1 MPTIPSC
8 ATPPQQPRAVVQPGK
23 GMGIACALLVV
34 ALFSGFTLVSR
45 LGFTRSP
52 LTLPD
57 IAALRFG
64 VAGLLMLPVLWHYGL
79 RGLALCRAIPLA
91 FLGGLGFALFAY
103 AGFLMA
109 PASHGAALLHGTLP
123 LTTFLAAMLLTGAK
137 AGAAKRLGLAPA
149 HAAAIVAVFSCLA
162 YLPFYAMLPDKALW
176 TADWQDI
183 LIQAGFQ
190 GVLLGVVSIFVYTQ
204 AVASLGA
211 QETALF
217 TAAVPCLTTVLAVAV
232 LGEMPSTPAWM
243 GVAVVTAGMAVA
255 LRGK

>member
-1 MPTIPSC
+1 
-8 ATPPQQPRAVVQPGK
+8 
-23 GMGIACALLVV
+23 MGIACALLVV

-52 LTLPD
+52 L
-57 IAALRFG
+57 
-64 VAGLLMLPVLWHYGL
+64 
-79 RGLALCRAIPLA
+79 
-91 FLGGLGFALFAY
+91 
-103 AGFLMA
+103 
-109 PASHGAALLHGTLP
+109 TLP

-149 HAAAIVAVFSCLA
+149 HAAAIVAVLSCLA

-232 LGEMPSTPAWM
+232 LGEMPSTTAWT